1 MTPASAHRKA
11 QRLTRKGGPTT
22 VPPIA
27 VSPSLFTSTPYAAP
41 ACRETPLLIG
51 RVRNVTDD
59 GLPTIEQNLNDGSP
73 IRGDGPKRRR
83 ITQAATSSRD
93 AELPS
98 RAQAI
103 RPVRHEAAPALQEV
117 YPSIGCLYSIRYLM
131 RERLVDDLLG
141 EIV

>member
-27 VSPSLFTSTPYAAP
+27 VNRSVFTCTPDAAP

-59 GLPTIEQNLNDGSP
+59 GLPTIEQILNDGSP
-73 IRGDGPKRRR
+73 IRGGW
-83 ITQAATSSRD
+83 AEATAHNAGGNLKSRCGT
-93 AELPS
+93 ALPS
-98 RAQAI
+98 
-103 RPVRHEAAPALQEV
+103 PGNP
-117 YPSIGCLYSIRYLM
+117 PSPT
-131 RERLVDDLLG
+131 
-141 EIV
+141 